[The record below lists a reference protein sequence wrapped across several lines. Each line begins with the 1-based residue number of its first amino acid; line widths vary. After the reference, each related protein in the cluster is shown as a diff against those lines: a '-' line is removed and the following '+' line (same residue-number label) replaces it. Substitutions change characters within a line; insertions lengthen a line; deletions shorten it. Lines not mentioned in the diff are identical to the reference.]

1 VKSFL
6 DNVLVLLKSLDPL
19 LQRDA
24 LMSFVRFL
32 PRSLGEV
39 YYDLVGAV
47 VDSMLPKSAASTNKT
62 GVGSAGLTTVL
73 TSSVSSS
80 SSSSSAYVAGA
91 VKGLGPKT
99 TIAPKRPASSVV
111 SLLDDDASS
120 SPTSSQQVS
129 ASQRNIDQHIRATLL
144 ESRQLREAEEDQRMS
159 SGRSSLGSSGGSGSG
174 GGGGASIKSEHGGPQ
189 QQRSVASK
197 RAKLLIDASKG
208 YTDPATSSLS
218 AVSAAGASEARQGG
232 SIRGAL
238 GVLASGTAASAA
250 SSSSSSA
257 VHSRL
262 SLLGT
267 GSLLSQKQLPQS
279 QLAAAQRPKGGL
291 IGAPANPS
299 SSGSSGSGIAKISTG
314 SSSGGGGFGSIITSS
329 SVSRVS
335 KLGTGI
341 GGAGAGGGGGG
352 GVGGVGGV
360 GGGRLLT
367 CGVCKEPAASPC
379 AGRCG
384 HVCCQECW
392 SIWLRKSQTC
402 PMCRAP
408 ADTNSV
414 TRVIIR
420 K

>member
-1 VKSFL
+1 VQVKSFL

-24 LMSFVRFL
+24 LMSFVRFM

-39 YYDLVGAV
+39 YYDLVGTV
-47 VDSMLPKSAASTNKT
+47 VDSILPKSAASAASTSKR
-62 GVGSAGLTTVL
+62 GVGSAGLTTGH

-80 SSSSSAYVAGA
+80 SGSSSAYGAGA
-91 VKGLGPKT
+91 AKGLGLKT
-99 TIAPKRPASSVV
+99 NIAPKRPASSVV

-159 SGRSSLGSSGGSGSG
+159 SGRSSLGSSGC
-174 GGGGASIKSEHGGPQ
+174 GGASIKSEHGGPQQ

-208 YTDPATSSLS
+208 YTDPATSSLG

-238 GVLASGTAASAA
+238 GVLASGIGNNVSA
-250 SSSSSSA
+250 SSSSSFSA
-257 VHSRL
+257 VHSR
-262 SLLGT
+262 LGT

-279 QLAAAQRPKGGL
+279 QLAAAQPPKGGL
-291 IGAPANPS
+291 IGAPANSS

-314 SSSGGGGFGSIITSS
+314 RSSSSGGGFGSIITSS

-341 GGAGAGGGGGG
+341 GGAGASGA
-352 GVGGVGGV
+352 GGVGGV